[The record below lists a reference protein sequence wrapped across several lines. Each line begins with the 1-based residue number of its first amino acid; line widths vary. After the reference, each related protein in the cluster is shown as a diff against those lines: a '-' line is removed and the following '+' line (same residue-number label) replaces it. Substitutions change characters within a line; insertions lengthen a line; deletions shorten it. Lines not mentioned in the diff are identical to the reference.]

1 MELEQVGAPK
11 VANEKAQQF
20 MAQME
25 DGGYPFRPLVKEARK
40 NRGKTK
46 KCKVRTETA
55 QEYTTRIK
63 SVVRDAIRLAH
74 VSSVY
79 DDVYL
84 ILSKS
89 TIEEKVKWS
98 VVEDLLNDEGIR
110 LRTKLKIRA
119 YDPGVNRP
127 KKTA

>member
-11 VANEKAQQF
+11 VSSEKAQLFLSMMESNGYQF
-20 MAQME
+20 T
-25 DGGYPFRPLVKEARK
+25 PIIKPKSRRSKEHLE
-40 NRGKTK
+40 
-46 KCKVRTETA
+46 TEK
-55 QEYTTRIK
+55 EYTDRIK
-63 SVVRDAIRLAH
+63 AVVRDVIRLAH

-89 TIEEKVKWS
+89 TIEEKVKWN

-119 YDPGVNRP
+119 YAPP

>member
-20 MAQME
+20 LAMME
-25 DGGYPFRPLVKEARK
+25 SNGYQFTPIIKPK
-40 NRGKTK
+40 NRRSKE
-46 KCKVRTETA
+46 RPETEK
-55 QEYTTRIK
+55 EYTTRIK